1 MMHLYHNFYFRS
13 KNTKMADGGVDIDL
27 YADVEQEFPNDELNE
42 NTDLYDDVLTAGKKV
57 IFIRCFILRK
67 LFIYLK

>member
-1 MMHLYHNFYFRS
+1 
-13 KNTKMADGGVDIDL
+13 MADGGVDIDL

-57 IFIRCFILRK
+57 IFILYLSLFMFWWHIFITK
-67 LFIYLK
+67 VVQQQ

>member
-1 MMHLYHNFYFRS
+1 
-13 KNTKMADGGVDIDL
+13 MADGGVDIDL

-57 IFIRCFILRK
+57 IFIRCFILRSYAATCQHIK
-67 LFIYLK
+67 EGYTYF

>member
-1 MMHLYHNFYFRS
+1 
-13 KNTKMADGGVDIDL
+13 MADGGVDIDL

>member
-1 MMHLYHNFYFRS
+1 
-13 KNTKMADGGVDIDL
+13 MADGGVDIDL

-57 IFIRCFILRK
+57 IFIIAWEKKQTNML
-67 LFIYLK
+67 